1 MMSKDFGKI
10 NLEQLCATEAFE
22 GDSTSTFIGFANCTN
37 DFIYKEDLNESQENA
52 NDNLDKILP
61 T

>member
-1 MMSKDFGKI
+1 MMSKDFSKI
-10 NLEQLCATEAFE
+10 NLEQLCVIEALE
-22 GDSTSTFIGFANCTN
+22 GDYTSTFIGFANCID

-52 NDNLDKILP
+52 DDNLDKILP